1 MAEAI
6 ASKAV
11 LEHLERDLGEYSGQ
25 GVAKPE
31 SGLGFSLLQFP
42 DRPSPGVTATVTFGI
57 STHLLRA
64 RDERDR
70 REELLVLL
78 REEFDETALQIAAN
92 VGSYALAGHTALSEG
107 ETVAMPKDRDSDLDR
122 LVVARPDPFPDRLA
136 RCDDFE
142 PPVEFFWLL
151 PAAGSEDHMVVDH
164 GWRELLAWIRKR
176 GEDPFDLRRAAIL

>member
-6 ASKAV
+6 ESKTV
-11 LEHLERDLGEYSGQ
+11 LEHLERDLGQYTGQ

-31 SGLGFSLLQFP
+31 SGLGFSLLQFA
-42 DRPSPGVTATVTFGI
+42 DRPSPGVTATVTFGL

-64 RDERDR
+64 RDGGDR

-78 REEFDETALQIAAN
+78 REEFDEMALQIVAN
-92 VGSYALAGHTALSEG
+92 VGSYALGEHIALSEG
-107 ETVAMPKDRDSDLDR
+107 ETVGMPKDRDSDLDR
-122 LVVARPDPFPDRLA
+122 LVVARPEPLPDQLA

-151 PAAGSEDHMVVDH
+151 PSAGSERHMVVEH
-164 GWRELLAWIRKR
+164 GWRELLAWIDKR
-176 GEDPFDLRRAAIL
+176 GEDPYDLRRAAIL